1 MASKAG
7 DLCDKCRAGR
17 LAVAS
22 SQRSDDYQIRYLRC
36 NRCGHTDKQIV
47 HAGEIRRMRSFTPAA
62 S

>member
-1 MASKAG
+1 MASRAG
-7 DLCDKCRAGR
+7 DLCDKCRNGR

-22 SQRSDDYQIRYLRC
+22 SQRSGEYQTRYLRC

-47 HAGEIRRMRSFTPAA
+47 HGGEIRRTKSFTPAA